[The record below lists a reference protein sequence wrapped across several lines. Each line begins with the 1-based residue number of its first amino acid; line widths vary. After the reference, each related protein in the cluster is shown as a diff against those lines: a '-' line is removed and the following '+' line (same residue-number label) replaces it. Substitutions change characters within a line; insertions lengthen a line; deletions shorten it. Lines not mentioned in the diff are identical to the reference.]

1 MTRAAQL
8 RCFFY
13 AAIAL
18 AALYG
23 TWSNNLAYFKPGG
36 SSAGASFLADLAVN
50 HATRSFAIDL
60 GFLLLAAAVLMVVE
74 ARRLGM
80 RLPWL
85 YILLGFLVAISVSF
99 PLFLI
104 ARERRMASPVPAV
117 PPSAIIVAL
126 DAIGLAAVTAVALAF
141 LVWLR

>member
-8 RCFFY
+8 RCYFY

-36 SSAGASFLADLAVN
+36 HSAGASFLADLAVN
-50 HATRSFAIDL
+50 HASRSFAIDL

-74 ARRLGM
+74 ARRLGV

-85 YILLGFLVAISVSF
+85 YILMGFLVAISVSF

-104 ARERRMASPVPAV
+104 ARERRMASPAPAV
-117 PPSAIIVAL
+117 PASRTVVTL
-126 DAIGLAAVTAVALAF
+126 DTVGLAAVTGVALYF